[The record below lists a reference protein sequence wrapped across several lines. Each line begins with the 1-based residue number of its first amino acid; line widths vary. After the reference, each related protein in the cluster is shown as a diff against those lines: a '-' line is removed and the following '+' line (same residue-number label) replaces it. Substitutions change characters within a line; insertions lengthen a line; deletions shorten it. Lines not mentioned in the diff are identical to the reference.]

1 PNGTQGHRWDGSS
14 KWNLDLEN
22 DDGSVI
28 NPELSFLQMADETIQ
43 VEFPYF
49 AKEHGDI
56 VRRGVPVKHIQDKDD
71 NMLRVTTVYE
81 LMMAHTVMSRGLR
94 GDYPTDYH
102 DAKPYTPAWQES
114 ITGVNKQHVIQVARE
129 FADNA
134 NRTKGKSMIAM
145 GGGTNHWYHSDQIY
159 RSILNL
165 VMLTG
170 SQGVNGVGWAY
181 YVGQE
186 KVCAVEG

>member
-1 PNGTQGHRWDGSS
+1 
-14 KWNLDLEN
+14 
-22 DDGSVI
+22 
-28 NPELSFLQMADETIQ
+28 
-43 VEFPYF
+43 
-49 AKEHGDI
+49 HGDI
-56 VRRGVPVKHIQDKDD
+56 VRRGVPDKHIQDKDGT
-71 NMLRVTTVYE
+71 MLRVTTAYD
-81 LMMAHTVMSRGLR
+81 LMMVHTGISLGLPR
-94 GDYPTDYH
+94 DYSTDYH
-102 DAKPYTPAWQES
+102 VPKPYTPAWQVR

-170 SQGVNGVGWAY
+170 SQGVNGGGWAH

-186 KVCAVEG
+186 KVRPVEGWQTVAFAKDWGIPPRQQNGTS